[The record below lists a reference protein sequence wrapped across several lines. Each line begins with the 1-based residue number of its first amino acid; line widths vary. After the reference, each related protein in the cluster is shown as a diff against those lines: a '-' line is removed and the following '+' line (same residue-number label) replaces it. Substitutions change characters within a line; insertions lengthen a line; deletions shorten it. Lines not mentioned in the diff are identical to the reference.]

1 MVFKFIT
8 RGAFVCMLFPFAAQA
23 ADQTTTLLAD
33 VPKIEGL
40 EALQPDSRS
49 FNIPDY
55 EGIATLIIIFADS
68 ADDPDFLAQLDVLRE
83 RADAFA
89 RRDVVLLTDT
99 DPDAQGPMRQSLRPR
114 GFGILLI
121 DSMGTLNQR
130 RRTVTDART
139 LIRQIDKMP

>member
-1 MVFKFIT
+1 MLFKHT
-8 RGAFVCMLFPFAAQA
+8 LRWAFLCMLIPFAAQA
-23 ADQTTTLLAD
+23 TDQTAPPLDDL
-33 VPKIEGL
+33 PKIEGL
-40 EALQPDSRS
+40 EALQPDDRT

-55 EGIATLIIIFADS
+55 QGIATLIVIFADD
-68 ADDPDFLAQLDVLRE
+68 ADDPDFLAQLDVLRG
-83 RADAFA
+83 RADALA
-89 RRDVVLLTDT
+89 RRNIVLLTDT
-99 DPDAQGPMRQSLRPR
+99 DPAANGPLRQSLRPR

>member
-23 ADQTTTLLAD
+23 ADQTTPLLAD

-49 FNIPDY
+49 FAIPDY

>member
-23 ADQTTTLLAD
+23 ADQTTPLLAD

>member
-1 MVFKFIT
+1 
-8 RGAFVCMLFPFAAQA
+8 MLFPFAAQA
-23 ADQTTTLLAD
+23 ADQTTPLLAD